1 MNNEKDPWAGL
12 LDADEKILWQ
22 GAPEYRVRIEW
33 DSPLHPFFFLFFTG
47 FSIFWMVMASS
58 APGPFWM
65 FGLLFFGVGFYNLVL
80 VHFWK
85 AYVRKNTHYTLT
97 NKRAFLAMTLPF
109 KGRSLESYPIRPETP
124 LNLIEGTLSTIHFAS
139 KTSNVNNN
147 TTETPIGFEDIA
159 NGREVYQ
166 KLRQIQQAVQ

>member
-1 MNNEKDPWAGL
+1 
-12 LDADEKILWQ
+12 
-22 GAPEYRVRIEW
+22 
-33 DSPLHPFFFLFFTG
+33 
-47 FSIFWMVMASS
+47 
-58 APGPFWM
+58 
-65 FGLLFFGVGFYNLVL
+65 
-80 VHFWK
+80 
-85 AYVRKNTHYTLT
+85 
-97 NKRAFLAMTLPF
+97 MTLPF